1 MNTHKN
7 DSTKTETAPLVRM
20 TPGDA
25 LAELD
30 RNGTIPK
37 LPTTVPELFKT
48 NGGVLLPP
56 MRRAIAVNGA
66 RLGNNEYE
74 KKAHHHTTIFEL
86 FELEP
91 DEDGTFDMRRAKR
104 LGNYRHVEI
113 LGPCWLHH
121 NPEQPLAGI
130 SRRVGVMVT
139 DSAVRVYEDTQEF
152 MQSVEKERIE
162 AEEARRKEYASS
174 YSRTSGCG

>member
-7 DSTKTETAPLVRM
+7 DSTKHETAALVRM

-37 LPTTVPELFKT
+37 LPVTVPELFKT
-48 NGGVLLPP
+48 NGVLLPP
-56 MRRAIAVNGA
+56 ARRAIAVNGQ
-66 RLGNNEYE
+66 RLANNEYE
-74 KKAHHHTTIFEL
+74 KKAHQHTTIFEL
-86 FELEP
+86 FELEA
-91 DEDGTFDMRRAKR
+91 DEDGTFDMRRAQR
-104 LGNYRHVEI
+104 IGNYRHVEI

-130 SRRVGVMVT
+130 PRRVGVMVT
-139 DSAVRVYEDTQEF
+139 DSAVRVYEDTEEF
-152 MQSVEKERIE
+152 VQSIEKERLD
-162 AEEARRKEYASS
+162 AEEARRKEYMSTR
-174 YSRTSGCG
+174 RTWGCG